1 MSTIKISK
9 DEAKRAH
16 VWIKSAIGTPNRR
29 QYPHK
34 NIMFP
39 YFRMYKSPYR
49 ARDSRTRKAFWPCV
63 DKYPWHTH
71 QKRWVK
77 AEDLNIKFFA
87 EFTNRDLNKKNLFET
102 CHTLPLNGMN
112 CLFWRPRYEHS
123 YKFLSKQE
131 NTGDEASTENE
142 LAKKSEDLETPIEGA
157 MEQKELQGENNRR
170 VIQINNFYYIVT
182 DKAKDDLY
190 FYLKYITYTMRPF
203 RGKMIGDIYL
213 YDKKIR
219 HNVSSEGIINGEW
232 KYAFPHIPINAKV
245 ENMLMYSESTLQEKT
260 QNIEVEDL
268 VIVDKFTYRPP
279 LPKSFSSATMKRK

>member
-9 DEAKRAH
+9 DEGKRAR

-87 EFTNRDLNKKNLFET
+87 EFTNRDPDKKNLFET

-112 CLFWRPRYEHS
+112 CLFWRPCYEHS
-123 YKFLSKQE
+123 HKFLSKQE
-131 NTGDEASTENE
+131 NTKDETSKEYKIE
-142 LAKKSEDLETPIEGA
+142 KHSEDSETPVEGV
-157 MEQKELQGENNRR
+157 MEQKKESENGCR

-232 KYAFPHIPINAKV
+232 KYAFPHIPINAKMQ
-245 ENMLMYSESTLQEKT
+245 NMLMDSESALDGET
-260 QNIEVEDL
+260 QKVEVQDL

-279 LPKSFSSATMKRK
+279 LPKLFSSTAVKLK